1 MQPRKLADGSGGGGR
16 PSFEPS
22 CVRAIDSHLTLFR
35 KADRLSSALDDITM
49 PGVIV
54 SAMDP
59 EDSLVIALQEFVTTC
74 EDEGTRRFGDDT
86 GKKS

>member
-1 MQPRKLADGSGGGGR
+1 MQPRKLADGSGGGR
-16 PSFEPS
+16 YTFEPG
-22 CVRAIDSHLTLFR
+22 CVRAIDSYLTLSR
-35 KADRLSSALDDITM
+35 QAERLSTALDDITM

-59 EDSLVIALQEFVTTC
+59 EDSLVIALQEFVTSGDT
-74 EDEGTRRFGDDT
+74 EGTGKRADDT